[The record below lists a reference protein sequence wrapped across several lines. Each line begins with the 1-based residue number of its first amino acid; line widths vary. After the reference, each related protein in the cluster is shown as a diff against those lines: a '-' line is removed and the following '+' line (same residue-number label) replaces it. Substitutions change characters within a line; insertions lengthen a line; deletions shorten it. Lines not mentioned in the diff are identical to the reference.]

1 MLVESIN
8 PGVAVQGQVH
18 KIKSDSI
25 APDKVSKIADQ
36 NVRPDR
42 KIKEDQQI
50 KDDQQIKEE
59 KNVEDGQK
67 GKEDVQVSQD
77 LLNELEHNIN
87 TIHNVGLEFSM
98 HEESGR
104 TLIKV
109 VEKDTGDLIKQIPP
123 EEVLE
128 LIARMGDVL
137 GILFDE
143 RA

>member
-1 MLVESIN
+1 MLEAIN
-8 PGVAVQGQVH
+8 PGVGVQQGQVH

-36 NVRPDR
+36 KVRPDR
-42 KIKEDQQI
+42 KI

-59 KNVEDGQK
+59 KNVEDGQ
-67 GKEDVQVSQD
+67 EDVQVSQD
-77 LLNELEHNIN
+77 LLDELEHDIN

-104 TLIKV
+104 TMIKV
-109 VEKDTGDLIKQIPP
+109 VEKDTGDLIRQIPP
-123 EEVLE
+123 EVVLD
-128 LIARMGDVL
+128 LVTRMGDVL

-143 RA
+143 RV

>member
-1 MLVESIN
+1 MLEAIN

-25 APDKVSKIADQ
+25 APAKVSKIADQ

-42 KIKEDQQI
+42 K
-50 KDDQQIKEE
+50 IKEE

-77 LLNELEHNIN
+77 LLDELEHNIN

-104 TLIKV
+104 SIIKV
-109 VEKDTGDLIKQIPP
+109 VEKDTGDLIRQIPP
-123 EEVLE
+123 DDVLD
-128 LIARMGDVL
+128 LIIRMGDVL

-143 RA
+143 RV